1 MNDTAYRIP
10 ILDHACNAGSHAAIA
25 VNRLDARADE
35 TLVRFTDYGIAC
47 DDYAGRSSI
56 AGQRIAGATAEVWGR
71 RTVAE
76 KVSRAGAR
84 LRAKGV
90 ELFVLDAY
98 RPIQCQ
104 EGLWRFFCDQARE
117 HMADATEEERKN
129 YVLTLVSDPTRFS
142 PADSTTWPVHACG
155 GAVDVALRSL
165 ETGERLLLDW
175 DSPLNE
181 TARSDAFERK
191 ALAGEIEADYACL
204 VNRRMLHW
212 AMEQEGF
219 INYPAEFWHFDYG
232 DQMYVLNA
240 QKLGLPDAPQAAWYG
255 YVDVPKEEKT
265 QVKSSWETK

>member
-1 MNDTAYRIP
+1 MNAVAYRIP
-10 ILDHACNAGSHAAIA
+10 ILDHPFNAGSYKTIA
-25 VNRLDARADE
+25 VNGQDTRADE
-35 TLVRFTDYGIAC
+35 PLVRFTDYGIAC
-47 DDYAGRSSI
+47 DDYTGRSSI
-56 AGQRIAGATAEVWGR
+56 EGLRITGATAAVWGR
-71 RTVAE
+71 RAVAE
-76 KVSRAGAR
+76 KLSRAGGR

-117 HMADATEEERKN
+117 RMVGATEEERKN

-142 PADSTTWPVHACG
+142 PTDSTTWPVHACG

-165 ETGERLLLDW
+165 ETGKRLLLDW

-191 ALAGEIEADYACL
+191 VLAGEIEDDHPCL
-204 VNRRMLHW
+204 VNRRLLHW

-232 DQMYVLNA
+232 DQMYVFNA
-240 QKLGLPDAPQAAWYG
+240 QKLGLPHAPQAAWYG
-255 YVDVPKEEKT
+255 YVDVPAEEKT
-265 QVKSSWETK
+265 